1 MNHEGSEAQGGL
13 APEPGRRRGDLVKVE
28 YFWVILQAVVLAI
41 LTGIMAWGDHDFWA
55 MFFAMCFILTY
66 YVPKE

>member
-1 MNHEGSEAQGGL
+1 M
-13 APEPGRRRGDLVKVE
+13 KVE